1 MRPSGRAGARRG
13 HPTRQ
18 NLPMAQK
25 TVVLLEDDLDGG
37 VATETVTFSLDGV
50 SYEMD
55 LSEQNAKKLRGLF
68 EPYLEAGRRLGGRST
83 PSTRSRATGAA
94 KVDPTQLA
102 AIRAWARGRGLEIN
116 DRGRIPGRIIE
127 QYNAEANA
135 PAPAAPEPPAGKTE
149 KPARARRGKNAADL
163 QFSERQ

>member
-1 MRPSGRAGARRG
+1 
-13 HPTRQ
+13 
-18 NLPMAQK
+18 MAQK

-55 LSEQNAKKLRGLF
+55 LSEQNAERLRGLF
-68 EPYLEAGRRLGGRST
+68 GPYVEAGRRLGGRST
-83 PSTRSRATGAA
+83 TSTRSRATGAA

-127 QYNAEANA
+127 QYNAEATA
-135 PAPAAPEPPAGKTE
+135 PPAPAAAAAE
-149 KPARARRGKNAADL
+149 KPEKPEKPTRGRRGKNAADL
-163 QFSERQ
+163 QFSERP

>member
-1 MRPSGRAGARRG
+1 
-13 HPTRQ
+13 
-18 NLPMAQK
+18 MAQK

-55 LSEQNAKKLRGLF
+55 LSEQNAAGLRGLF
-68 EPYLEAGRRLGGRST
+68 EPYVDAGRRLGGR
-83 PSTRSRATGAA
+83 PAAASTRPRSGGPT

-102 AIRAWARGRGLEIN
+102 AIRAWARGRGLAIN

-127 QYNAEANA
+127 QYNAEAAAPPAPPEPA
-135 PAPAAPEPPAGKTE
+135 PAPSAKGRKAAAKI
-149 KPARARRGKNAADL
+149 AADL
-163 QFSERQ
+163 QFSERA

>member
-1 MRPSGRAGARRG
+1 
-13 HPTRQ
+13 
-18 NLPMAQK
+18 MAQK

-55 LSEQNAKKLRGLF
+55 LSEQNAANLRGLF
-68 EPYLEAGRRLGGRST
+68 KPYAEAGRRQGGRAAAT
-83 PSTRSRATGAA
+83 STRPRSGGPT

-116 DRGRIPGRIIE
+116 DRGRIPARIIE
-127 QYNAEANA
+127 QYNAEAMA
-135 PAPAAPEPPAGKTE
+135 PPAPAAPEPAPA
-149 KPARARRGKNAADL
+149 PSARERKAAKIAADL
-163 QFSERQ
+163 QFSERP